1 MQFSPLSKAALAA
14 VAFAISGSAHTWVE
28 QMRVIAPNGTFTTDA
43 PGYARSNAKR
53 LPGVDPDKAMVHLL
67 PPNGTPVDVGISPK
81 DPMCMPSQQQQTQ
94 SGDSPR
100 LQAAAGDMVALR
112 YQENGHVTL
121 PDTNPGKAPNRGTV
135 YIYGTTQPSTN
146 ENFLDVFKQWNADGT
161 GGNKKG
167 KLLATQNFDDGQ
179 CYQMNGGAI
188 SAARQQKFPHK
199 ADQLMGQDLWCQNDI
214 TLPKDLPT
222 GKPYTLYWVWDWA
235 TSAGADPSLPKGKA
249 QTYTTCMDVDITSKN
264 SNGNSNVAIKMVQNQ
279 DINNAAIGAYVSALA
294 AGNANNLATPSQTA
308 GSGSGGSV
316 PASSAVSASSPTPVA
331 ASSPAPAVAQSQPAT
346 SQSLTMM
353 TVTVTAPPTT
363 VTVNAGAP
371 VTSTSTTEV
380 PKTTVEVSGSA
391 NPSASIPEISL
402 KLTGTA
408 KPVQTG
414 GNASNPNKRSAKF
427 RDI

>member
-1 MQFSPLSKAALAA
+1 MHFSPLSKAALAA
-14 VAFAISGSAHTWVE
+14 VAFAISSSAHTWVE

-53 LPGVDPDKAMVHLL
+53 LPGVDPDKAMVHIL

-100 LQAAAGDMVALR
+100 LQAAPGAMVALR

-179 CYQMNGGAI
+179 CYQINGGAI
-188 SAARQQKFPHK
+188 STARQQKFPHA
-199 ADQLMGQDLWCQNDI
+199 ADQLMGKDLWCQNNVKI
-214 TLPKDLPT
+214 PKDLPT

-264 SNGNSNVAIKMVQNQ
+264 SNGNNAAIKMVQNQ

-308 GSGSGGSV
+308 GGSGGSV
-316 PASSAVSASSPTPVA
+316 PASSAVSASSPAPVA

-346 SQSLTMM
+346 SQSLIM

-363 VTVNAGAP
+363 VIVSAGAP

-380 PKTTVEVSGSA
+380 PRTTVQISGSA

-402 KLTGTA
+402 KLSGTA
-408 KPVQTG
+408 RPVQTG
-414 GNASNPNKRSAKF
+414 GNASNPYKRSAKF